1 MDLNDDLTHGMTNKV
16 IKVHFMFENSF
27 VSFIFENGDIWLK
40 DIKYFLNLMN
50 NPFVY
55 FII

>member
-27 VSFIFENGDIWLK
+27 VSFIFENGDIYLVKSHQILLK
-40 DIKYFLNLMN
+40 FDE
-50 NPFVY
+50 
-55 FII
+55 

>member
-27 VSFIFENGDIWLK
+27 VSFIFENGDI
-40 DIKYFLNLMN
+40 
-50 NPFVY
+50 
-55 FII
+55 